1 MNVNRKVL
9 FGAVALL
16 VLLISF
22 IQIYQM
28 DLQTRV
34 GAQAVTY
41 ACYFPS
47 VVDNNNDKKAWIE
60 IMNIAYPPPGSN
72 KVTFYVEYIYPNETL
87 VKRTSVSLSHDGR
100 VRLRVW
106 NQVGKP
112 FDGQVFIYSSYEFV
126 AEHTQWWK
134 IEGDWEAWSVLQRS
148 AAAPIPPPV

>member
-9 FGAVALL
+9 FGAVVLF

-22 IQIYQM
+22 IQIYRM
-28 DLQTRV
+28 DLQTSV
-34 GAQAVTY
+34 GAEVTVTY

-60 IMNIAYPPPGSN
+60 IMNIAPVASK
-72 KVTFYVEYIYPNETL
+72 KVIFYIKYINPNETL
-87 VKRTSVSLSHDGR
+87 VKATSVSLSQFGR

-106 NQVGKP
+106 NQVGGRP

-134 IEGDWEAWSVLQRS
+134 IGTDWEAWSVLQRS
-148 AAAPIPPPV
+148 APAPIIPFV